1 MTGSLMQALLWAA
14 SAGVYV
20 AAMFVVVRG
29 AVPLQCRPNF
39 GAALAALALFVAD
52 RAFPQ
57 YNIVFAPL
65 LYVAVFFAIRQVFR
79 TLKPRRR
86 NDALFAVLYVEA
98 IAPLLILV
106 LADFFAAAAEFRDVG
121 AWMYALPAPT
131 TLAYLIVT
139 RNQSVP

>member
-1 MTGSLMQALLWAA
+1 MTASLTQALLWAA

-20 AAMFVVVRG
+20 AAMFVIVRD

-39 GAALAALALFVAD
+39 GAVIAALVLFGVD
-52 RAFPQ
+52 RIFPQ
-57 YNIVFAPL
+57 YDIIVAPL
-65 LYVAVFFAIRQVFR
+65 LYVAVFIALRQVFR
-79 TLKPRRR
+79 TLKARRK
-86 NDALFAVLYVEA
+86 NDALFAALYVEA

-106 LADFFAAAAEFRDVG
+106 LADFFAAAAEFRSIG
-121 AWMYALPAPT
+121 AWLYALPAPT